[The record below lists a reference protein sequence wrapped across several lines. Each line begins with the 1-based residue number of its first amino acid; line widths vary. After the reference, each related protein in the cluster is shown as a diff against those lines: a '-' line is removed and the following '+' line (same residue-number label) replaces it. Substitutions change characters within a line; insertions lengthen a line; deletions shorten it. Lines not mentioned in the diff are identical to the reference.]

1 MRGEALILNFGELKG
16 RLLQGGAYFRGGAN
30 SNIYII
36 LFYLKIEYLTSDK
49 SLSCF
54 SSRLSLMGS
63 VQEWTKYNLVVPLY
77 VVKYAVIKFI
87 ELTTKEMHGNQLGKL
102 IFKLE
107 TELKAWTSQ
116 FVILRD
122 TLKRLNWLS
131 SEKLQCYFLT
141 FWIQI

>member
-16 RLLQGGAYFRGGAN
+16 RLFQEGAYFRGGAN

-63 VQEWTKYNLVVPLY
+63 VQE
-77 VVKYAVIKFI
+77 
-87 ELTTKEMHGNQLGKL
+87 
-102 IFKLE
+102 
-107 TELKAWTSQ
+107 
-116 FVILRD
+116 
-122 TLKRLNWLS
+122 
-131 SEKLQCYFLT
+131 
-141 FWIQI
+141 